1 MPTPLPFTPEQVA
14 EEIVSLFNEHGDIDY
29 IGEEVSQ
36 IQHMTQCAT
45 LAQRDGR
52 SEEVI
57 LAALLHDIGHL
68 CEYVMAVDR
77 MDKFGVVDHEFL
89 GQTFLRERGFSDS
102 VCKMVASHV
111 NAKRYLTYR
120 DPLYY
125 DLLSEASKETLE
137 VQGGRMTSD
146 EALTFEMDPLHLHY
160 VQLRKWDDQAKNPS
174 ISPLPIE
181 TFKDLIV
188 RHLQLQQA

>member
-1 MPTPLPFTPEQVA
+1 MPTPTPFTPEQVA
-14 EEIVSLFNEHGDIDY
+14 NEIIYLFDEHGDSDY
-29 IGEEVSQ
+29 IGEDVSQ

-45 LAQRDGR
+45 LAQRDAQP
-52 SEEVI
+52 EEVI

-68 CEYVMAVDR
+68 CEYVMTVNR

-89 GQTFLRERGFSDS
+89 GQAFLRERGFSDS
-102 VCKMVASHV
+102 LCKMVASHV

-125 DLLSEASKETLE
+125 DLLSQASKETLE
-137 VQGGRMTSD
+137 IQGGRMTPD
-146 EALTFEMDPLHLHY
+146 EALTFEMDPLHLVY

-174 ISPLPIE
+174 ISPLPIDA
-181 TFKDLIV
+181 FKDMIV
-188 RHLQLQQA
+188 RHLQSQQS